1 MLIILLFISG
11 HLKAQGINTLKVDS
25 QLSISLLLGEISGMS
40 FHEDDVYALND
51 GGNGSYIFKL
61 DIKTGE
67 LKEKFRF
74 FNIKNKDWEELSIY
88 NGNLY
93 IGDLGNNSGT
103 RRDLAI
109 HRIKIDSLSESKPP
123 VFTTWIEY
131 LMQKEYK
138 RAIHNHEWDCEAM
151 VVTKDGIYCFS
162 KNWKDLTTRLYR
174 VEEGKNN
181 ILSPIDSFNA
191 GFLVTGAYYHSQG
204 KSLYLCGYYKNDTYL
219 LHFRNTDNVRF
230 SEDYTKYIIPEL
242 RFTQV
247 ESIFVRGNYVYLAS
261 ERTLKKQAIY
271 RILVSGLK

>member
-51 GGNGSYIFKL
+51 GGNGS
-61 DIKTGE
+61 
-67 LKEKFRF
+67 
-74 FNIKNKDWEELSIY
+74 NKDWEELSIY